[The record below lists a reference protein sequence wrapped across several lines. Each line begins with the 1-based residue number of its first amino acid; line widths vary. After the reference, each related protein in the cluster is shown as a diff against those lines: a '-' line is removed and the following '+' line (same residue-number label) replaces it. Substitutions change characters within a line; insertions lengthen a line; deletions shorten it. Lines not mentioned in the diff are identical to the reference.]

1 VATAPWLS
9 VVQGLLLL
17 DTAIGSCSVYR
28 RVLGQYVSPVPIYRG
43 GEEREGAVL
52 APPLPTRFLS
62 YYLPFFGGGG
72 GVGFGAGFGAVG
84 GLFPL
89 PPPDG
94 LPVVLGAFGGRCL
107 LIFLRFYC

>member
-1 VATAPWLS
+1 
-9 VVQGLLLL
+9 
-17 DTAIGSCSVYR
+17 
-28 RVLGQYVSPVPIYRG
+28 
-43 GEEREGAVL
+43 
-52 APPLPTRFLS
+52 LS